1 MSRSK
6 PPSSRFKGA
15 CSGISL
21 DATYSVRL
29 LKPTCGWVK
38 ARASNRMW
46 LNSIP
51 LAFSN
56 SSSFWQQKEKQR
68 QQQEPL
74 FIQLYYAAAIST
86 AAAEHNRAR
95 RNTKK
100 RAETFQPLTQKNP
113 NKKINKQTK
122 KKTKKWVSVCSQS
135 LISFLWSLFCPPLV
149 QETLGRT
156 HSQEIAQKLLH
167 FYKETKQEH

>member
-1 MSRSK
+1 
-6 PPSSRFKGA
+6 
-15 CSGISL
+15 
-21 DATYSVRL
+21 
-29 LKPTCGWVK
+29 
-38 ARASNRMW
+38 MW

-56 SSSFWQQKEKQR
+56 SSSFWQQKEKQS

-74 FIQLYYAAAIST
+74 LLYYAAAIST

-100 RAETFQPLTQKNP
+100 RAETFQPLAQKNP

-122 KKTKKWVSVCSQS
+122 KNKKMGKCLLTKFNFVSMVS
-135 LISFLWSLFCPPLV
+135 LLPAPGARDSRKDS
-149 QETLGRT
+149 
-156 HSQEIAQKLLH
+156 
-167 FYKETKQEH
+167 

>member
-1 MSRSK
+1 MSGSK

-56 SSSFWQQKEKQR
+56 SSSFWKQKEKQS
-68 QQQEPL
+68 QQQEPP

-86 AAAEHNRAR
+86 AAAEHNRAW

-100 RAETFQPLTQKNP
+100 RAETFQPLTQNNP

-122 KKTKKWVSVCSQS
+122 KKMGKCLLTKFNFVSMVS
-135 LISFLWSLFCPPLV
+135 LLPAPGARDSRKDS
-149 QETLGRT
+149 
-156 HSQEIAQKLLH
+156 
-167 FYKETKQEH
+167 